1 MKKFKLLA
9 DSYEIK
15 IIINALNELRT
26 KQLNE
31 SQPTDAI
38 DELLLKMIRT
48 LKRTD
53 FQFFFLRQK
62 WNT

>member
-1 MKKFKLLA
+1 MKKFKLLV

-38 DELLLKMIRT
+38 DELLLKMIKT
-48 LKRTD
+48 LEK
-53 FQFFFLRQK
+53 
-62 WNT
+62 N